1 MFRWISPTIASLVSA
16 ILALGLPLLIVTY
29 YKQRIKFRQRN
40 LCAKIHELGLEK
52 EYLRIFQYVEWEN
65 VQGKTSKEIKEAFDD
80 AFKKSFEGENSPK
93 NYFLPLLLT
102 FLTTLIMALVI
113 FASLQPVVAKDL
125 YFLSSNILPFAI
137 AGGLFYVYP
146 TYVSRFASLSLNPSC
161 LYELAGKLWLSII
174 VGVVSASLFEAA
186 IKPVAAFLGSLLP
199 VAALD
204 LLKNRI
210 FEKKKEDLQKDT
222 SDIELTL
229 LQILE
234 NDEQLLSQLNY
245 IGIHSMLE
253 LAYENPLKLFIETD
267 LNLEACLYL
276 IDRANLYLY
285 VPARSIRQDLNRYGI
300 RSAVDLMTLLYEYN
314 PELGPDQWLRPDK
327 PLPDHLKEPLREIAK
342 TMKLEHIDS
351 LRNQMEIMHCDPK
364 LTYLLDFWQTVGRKI
379 DKLIPA

>member
-1 MFRWISPTIASLVSA
+1 
-16 ILALGLPLLIVTY
+16 
-29 YKQRIKFRQRN
+29 
-40 LCAKIHELGLEK
+40 
-52 EYLRIFQYVEWEN
+52 
-65 VQGKTSKEIKEAFDD
+65 
-80 AFKKSFEGENSPK
+80 
-93 NYFLPLLLT
+93 
-102 FLTTLIMALVI
+102 
-113 FASLQPVVAKDL
+113 
-125 YFLSSNILPFAI
+125 
-137 AGGLFYVYP
+137 
-146 TYVSRFASLSLNPSC
+146 
-161 LYELAGKLWLSII
+161 
-174 VGVVSASLFEAA
+174 
-186 IKPVAAFLGSLLP
+186 
-199 VAALD
+199 
-204 LLKNRI
+204 
-210 FEKKKEDLQKDT
+210 
-222 SDIELTL
+222 
-229 LQILE
+229 
-234 NDEQLLSQLNY
+234 
-245 IGIHSMLE
+245 MLE